1 MNHFNLTDVVPRSGK
16 GIVFADG
23 TYMLQRQGFGSTLN
37 CTFGHGHLEVH
48 IDSSFATGELFYQ
61 SGSLAPQHTARNHYS
76 YHSYGTSAEHIL
88 PVALQENALEWF
100 EQRSGQRPAGIRQ
113 QALAYM
119 YSSSNGNTGAD
130 DILLMRYRYDS
141 ADQALYD
148 IEGDEPIAEFVSD
161 GGKTFVMDTV
171 RINTLALDADTEAAF
186 EKALHSGFH
195 PCDTHLGADHC
206 MRRLAW
212 LASEYFLAANEG
224 KQTTTYVLKR
234 DAERPAELT
243 DMIVR

>member
-61 SGSLAPQHTARNHYS
+61 SGSLAPQHSARNHYS
-76 YHSYGTSAEHIL
+76 YYSYGTSAEHIL

-161 GGKTFVMDTV
+161 GGKTLVMDTV

-195 PCDTHLGADHC
+195 PCDTNLGADHC

-234 DAERPAELT
+234 DVERPAELT